1 MERET
6 IVKKSALGR
15 GLGFALLTVVTVWAC
30 KDIPGVDEDGRGGP
44 NAGVTDTIQ
53 IVIENFQFRAPN
65 GTDSLTISLGQTVKF
80 INLDAAP
87 HTATST
93 STPAGGSSFDSGRLS
108 QGEAYYWT
116 PLSTG
121 VWVYRCDFHPVDMSG
136 AVLKVGE
143 GGAPPDTTG
152 TGGGGGDVAFDTVV
166 VDIVDFSFRGPNGS
180 NRIEVEVG
188 QTIKFVNQDF
198 ADHTA
203 TSTSGPAGGFN
214 SGNLDTGQ
222 VYHWTPPQTGNWSF
236 VCDYHPEMVGTIVVS
251 DSAGGGGDDGG
262 GNTVRIDVT
271 DTGFAGPGGD
281 GNATVALGD
290 AIEWVNTGQLVHT
303 VSARKVPEGAERFDS
318 GDLAPGASYVFTPD
332 RSGLWEYRCD
342 IHGGEEGI
350 ITVQ

>member
-1 MERET
+1 MRRN
-6 IVKKSALGR
+6 ALVWR
-15 GLGFALLTVVTVWAC
+15 LVTAAVLLVGVWAC
-30 KDIPGVDEDGRGGP
+30 KDIPGVDDEGLGGP
-44 NAGVTDTIQ
+44 SAGVTDTIQ
-53 IVIENFQFRAPN
+53 IIIENFDFRAPN
-65 GTDSLTISLGQTVKF
+65 GTDSLTIALGQTVKF

-136 AVLKVGE
+136 AVLMVGE

-166 VDIVDFSFRGPNGS
+166 VDIVNFSFRGPGGS
-180 NRIEVEVG
+180 SRIEIAVG
-188 QTIKFVNQDF
+188 QTIKFVNRDP

-222 VYHWTPPQTGNWSF
+222 VYHWTPSQTGNWSF
-236 VCDYHPEMVGTIVVS
+236 VCDYHPEMTGTVVVS
-251 DSAGGGGDDGG
+251 DSTGGGGDDGG
-262 GNTVRIDVT
+262 GASTVRIDIT
-271 DTGFAGPGGD
+271 DSGFVGPGGNGD
-281 GNATVALGD
+281 ATIGLGD
-290 AIEWVNTGQLVHT
+290 AVEWVNAGQLAHT
-303 VSARKVPEGAERFDS
+303 VSAKKVPEGAERFDS

-332 RSGLWEYRCD
+332 RVGLWEYRCD